1 MMRARVM
8 RARMMRAV
16 AMRVAVR
23 ETIVVI
29 VFVMLLFLIMAAEK
43 IRSDGS
49 SNCAYAS
56 MANFVSEEPSR
67 GSTKGSFS
75 QPALASGPICSGG
88 SIRIVPG
95 LSVR

>member
-8 RARMMRAV
+8 RARVMRAV

-23 ETIVVI
+23 ETVVV
-29 VFVMLLFLIMAAEK
+29 VFVMLLFLIVAAEK
-43 IRSDGS
+43 IRRDGS

-56 MANFVSEEPSR
+56 MADFVSQEPSR

-75 QPALASGPICSGG
+75 QPALASGPVCSRR

-95 LSVR
+95 LSIR